1 MDVTLEQMLSA
12 REKRAEQQYMLN
24 RKYALPLLSF
34 TLNIPGPA
42 KNSPLIRR
50 AFHAGLVALTP
61 LIPPELIRERII
73 TDEVTGC
80 EGLFAVDMDAKELK
94 RITTAVE
101 DSHPLGRLFDLDVLD
116 RKLNKLDRDLVNGGD
131 RGCLVCGAP
140 GRDCASRR
148 LHSVEELQKAV
159 HRKLVDYFSRSP
171 DFHTVGTWAAL
182 SLLDEV
188 SVTPKP
194 GLVDR
199 NNSGSHRDMNLHT
212 FVSSTAALVPYF
224 RRCVQIGW
232 ETRHQ
237 EPEESFLP
245 LRKAGIAAEEAMF
258 RATGGVNTHKGAIFT
273 LGILCGAVGR
283 HWDSLADT
291 NADMILQTAADMV
304 HDAMIADFSHMTKDT
319 AGGRFYLDYGIKG
332 IRGEA
337 ASGFPAI
344 GKTGLPIF
352 RHLVDQY
359 QDWNKAGAI
368 TLLHL
373 IAEVEDTNMIS
384 RGGISL
390 AAEARDKAAAL
401 LPCPSL
407 SEIEELDRWFMERNL
422 SPGGCADLLA
432 AICFLRR
439 LNFH

>member
-12 REKRAEQQYMLN
+12 REMRAERQYILN
-24 RKYALPLLSF
+24 RKYGLPLLSF
-34 TLNIPGPA
+34 TLNIPGPV

-50 AFHAGLVALTP
+50 AFHAGLVALEP
-61 LIPPELIRERII
+61 LIPAEYIRERII

-80 EGLFAVDMDAKELK
+80 EGLFAVDMEPETLK
-94 RITTAVE
+94 RITTELE
-101 DSHPLGRLFDLDVLD
+101 DHHPLGRLFDLDVLD
-116 RKLNKLDRDLVNGGD
+116 RKMWKLDRDLVDGGD

-148 LHSVEELQKAV
+148 LHSVQELQKAV
-159 HRKLVDYFSRSP
+159 HRKLVDYFSRTP

-199 NNSGSHRDMNLHT
+199 NNGGSHRDMNLHT

-232 ETRHQ
+232 ETRHL
-237 EPEESFLP
+237 EPRDSFPP
-245 LRKAGIAAEEAMF
+245 LRKAGVEAEKAML

-283 HWDSLADT
+283 LWNQPEGCNSDT
-291 NADMILQTAADMV
+291 LLQTAADMV
-304 HDAMIADFSHMTKDT
+304 RDAMEEDFRHMTHDT
-319 AGGRFYLDYGIKG
+319 AGGRFYLKHGIRG

-337 ASGFPAI
+337 VSGFPAI
-344 GKTGLPIF
+344 GKIGLPIF
-352 RHLVDQY
+352 RSLTDQHN
-359 QDWNKAGAI
+359 DWNKAGAI

-373 IAEVEDTNMIS
+373 IASVEDTNMIS
-384 RGGISL
+384 RGGLSL
-390 AAEARDKAAAL
+390 ATDAREKAAAL

-407 SEIEELDRWFMERNL
+407 SELEELDRWFMERNL

-439 LNFH
+439 LNLH